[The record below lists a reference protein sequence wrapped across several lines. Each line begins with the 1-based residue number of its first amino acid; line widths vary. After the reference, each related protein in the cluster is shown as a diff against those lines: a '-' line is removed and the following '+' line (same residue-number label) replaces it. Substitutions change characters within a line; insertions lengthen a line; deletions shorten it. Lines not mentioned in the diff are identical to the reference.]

1 MKAPDI
7 ISDMKEHNKQIL
19 AEKQIKQDNSLLIAA
34 KTVNAKKA
42 PLNVTIPNDI
52 KKVEA
57 DNFLAEY
64 KIGVLKCNNQI
75 KELHTVL
82 RDR

>member
-7 ISDMKEHNKQIL
+7 ISDTKKNKQQQNKL
-19 AEKQIKQDNSLLIAA
+19 TEKIKSTEIKTMSSSSNNLLSTNTSSMLTSDKLSYEEFLQKHQIN
-34 KTVNAKKA
+34 
-42 PLNVTIPNDI
+42 
-52 KKVEA
+52 
-57 DNFLAEY
+57 
-64 KIGVLKCNNQI
+64 VLKCNNQI

>member
-7 ISDMKEHNKQIL
+7 ISDTKKNKQQQNKMTEKIKSSEIKTIL
-19 AEKQIKQDNSLLIAA
+19 STNTSSVLTSDNLSYEEFLQKHQIN
-34 KTVNAKKA
+34 
-42 PLNVTIPNDI
+42 
-52 KKVEA
+52 
-57 DNFLAEY
+57 
-64 KIGVLKCNNQI
+64 VLKCNNQI